1 MPPDDRIDRLGGKF
15 KLERGLWLGVL
26 TLIVGVV
33 AAAISLWRW
42 RNVGF
47 GELDPAQQIR
57 VVVPA
62 ALGLILGASTIFA
75 SLFLS
80 ILGMDKRIDLT

>member
-1 MPPDDRIDRLGGKF
+1 
-15 KLERGLWLGVL
+15 L
-26 TLIVGVV
+26 TLLAGV
-33 AAAISLWRW
+33 AAAVVSLWRW

-47 GELDPAQQIR
+47 GELDPGRQLR

-80 ILGMDKRIDLT
+80 ILGMDKQIDLT